1 MNIEEEVNVE
11 HAIGEDAI
19 GEGAN
24 VADAMVADP
33 MVADPM
39 VADLSQIPI
48 SISIELSRTQ
58 VSLRELGALKKGD
71 VLELNKRPNEQID
84 LLVSG
89 KVIGRGELVDMDG
102 ELGVRISSLVK

>member
-11 HAIGEDAI
+11 HTIGETANIADANI
-19 GEGAN
+19 
-24 VADAMVADP
+24 ADAMVE
-33 MVADPM
+33 
-39 VADLSQIPI
+39 DLNQIPI

-58 VSLRELGALKKGD
+58 VSLRELGALKNGD

-89 KVIGRGELVDMDG
+89 KVIGRGKLVDVDG
-102 ELGVRISSLVK
+102 ELGVRICSLVK